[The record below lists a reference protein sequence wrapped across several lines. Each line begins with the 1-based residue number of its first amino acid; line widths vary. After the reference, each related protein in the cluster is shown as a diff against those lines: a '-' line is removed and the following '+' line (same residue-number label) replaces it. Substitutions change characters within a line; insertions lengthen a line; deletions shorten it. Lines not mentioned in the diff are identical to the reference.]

1 MKYNKN
7 ATFSKELSSIQKTLD
22 SYQRLYNTTAI
33 NTVSKSLMQ
42 FQSTMSKQLN
52 NQEVRK
58 KRYIKITRLVAAG
71 ICIFGIISVVRS
83 MKSIKKEDPLR
94 DIKRDL
100 LVQRILIYVLAIVV
114 VLARTSIF
122 LWL

>member
-1 MKYNKN
+1 M
-7 ATFSKELSSIQKTLD
+7 D
-22 SYQRLYNTTAI
+22 
-33 NTVSKSLMQ
+33 
-42 FQSTMSKQLN
+42 LN

-58 KRYIKITRLVAAG
+58 TKYIQITRLVAAG

-94 DIKRDL
+94 EIKRDL
-100 LVQRILIYVLAIVV
+100 LVQRIWIYVLAILV

>member
-1 MKYNKN
+1 M
-7 ATFSKELSSIQKTLD
+7 D
-22 SYQRLYNTTAI
+22 
-33 NTVSKSLMQ
+33 
-42 FQSTMSKQLN
+42 LN

-58 KRYIKITRLVAAG
+58 TKYIQITRLVAAG

-100 LVQRILIYVLAIVV
+100 LVQRIWIYVLAILV

>member
-1 MKYNKN
+1 MR
-7 ATFSKELSSIQKTLD
+7 KT
-22 SYQRLYNTTAI
+22 
-33 NTVSKSLMQ
+33 
-42 FQSTMSKQLN
+42 
-52 NQEVRK
+52 
-58 KRYIKITRLVAAG
+58 RYIQITRLVAAG

>member
-1 MKYNKN
+1 M
-7 ATFSKELSSIQKTLD
+7 D
-22 SYQRLYNTTAI
+22 
-33 NTVSKSLMQ
+33 
-42 FQSTMSKQLN
+42 LN

-58 KRYIKITRLVAAG
+58 TRYIQITRLVAAG

>member
-1 MKYNKN
+1 M
-7 ATFSKELSSIQKTLD
+7 D
-22 SYQRLYNTTAI
+22 
-33 NTVSKSLMQ
+33 
-42 FQSTMSKQLN
+42 LN

-58 KRYIKITRLVAAG
+58 TKYIQITRLIATG

-100 LVQRILIYVLAIVV
+100 LVQRIWIYVLAILV

>member
-1 MKYNKN
+1 
-7 ATFSKELSSIQKTLD
+7 
-22 SYQRLYNTTAI
+22 
-33 NTVSKSLMQ
+33 
-42 FQSTMSKQLN
+42 
-52 NQEVRK
+52 
-58 KRYIKITRLVAAG
+58 VAAG

>member
-1 MKYNKN
+1 MRKTKY
-7 ATFSKELSSIQKTLD
+7 IQ
-22 SYQRLYNTTAI
+22 
-33 NTVSKSLMQ
+33 
-42 FQSTMSKQLN
+42 
-52 NQEVRK
+52 
-58 KRYIKITRLVAAG
+58 ITRLVAAG

-100 LVQRILIYVLAIVV
+100 LVQRILIYVLTITV

>member
-1 MKYNKN
+1 MRKTKY
-7 ATFSKELSSIQKTLD
+7 IQ
-22 SYQRLYNTTAI
+22 
-33 NTVSKSLMQ
+33 
-42 FQSTMSKQLN
+42 
-52 NQEVRK
+52 
-58 KRYIKITRLVAAG
+58 ITRLVAAG

-100 LVQRILIYVLAIVV
+100 LVQRILIYVLAIMV

>member
-1 MKYNKN
+1 
-7 ATFSKELSSIQKTLD
+7 
-22 SYQRLYNTTAI
+22 
-33 NTVSKSLMQ
+33 
-42 FQSTMSKQLN
+42 
-52 NQEVRK
+52 
-58 KRYIKITRLVAAG
+58 VAAG

-94 DIKRDL
+94 EIKRDL
-100 LVQRILIYVLAIVV
+100 LVQRIWIYVLAILV

>member
-1 MKYNKN
+1 VGKTKY
-7 ATFSKELSSIQKTLD
+7 IQ
-22 SYQRLYNTTAI
+22 
-33 NTVSKSLMQ
+33 
-42 FQSTMSKQLN
+42 
-52 NQEVRK
+52 
-58 KRYIKITRLVAAG
+58 ITRLVAAG

-100 LVQRILIYVLAIVV
+100 LVQRIWIYVLAILA

>member
-1 MKYNKN
+1 MRRTKY
-7 ATFSKELSSIQKTLD
+7 IQ
-22 SYQRLYNTTAI
+22 
-33 NTVSKSLMQ
+33 
-42 FQSTMSKQLN
+42 
-52 NQEVRK
+52 
-58 KRYIKITRLVAAG
+58 ITRLVAAG

-83 MKSIKKEDPLR
+83 MKNIKKEDPLR
-94 DIKRDL
+94 EIKRDL

>member
-1 MKYNKN
+1 MR
-7 ATFSKELSSIQKTLD
+7 KT
-22 SYQRLYNTTAI
+22 
-33 NTVSKSLMQ
+33 
-42 FQSTMSKQLN
+42 
-52 NQEVRK
+52 
-58 KRYIKITRLVAAG
+58 RYIQITRLVAAG

-100 LVQRILIYVLAIVV
+100 LVQRILIYELAIVV

>member
-1 MKYNKN
+1 M
-7 ATFSKELSSIQKTLD
+7 
-22 SYQRLYNTTAI
+22 
-33 NTVSKSLMQ
+33 
-42 FQSTMSKQLN
+42 
-52 NQEVRK
+52 
-58 KRYIKITRLVAAG
+58 VAAG

-100 LVQRILIYVLAIVV
+100 LVQRIWIYVLAILV

>member
-1 MKYNKN
+1 
-7 ATFSKELSSIQKTLD
+7 
-22 SYQRLYNTTAI
+22 
-33 NTVSKSLMQ
+33 
-42 FQSTMSKQLN
+42 
-52 NQEVRK
+52 
-58 KRYIKITRLVAAG
+58 
-71 ICIFGIISVVRS
+71 

-100 LVQRILIYVLAIVV
+100 LVQRIWIYVLAILA

>member
-1 MKYNKN
+1 MRRTKY
-7 ATFSKELSSIQKTLD
+7 IQ
-22 SYQRLYNTTAI
+22 
-33 NTVSKSLMQ
+33 
-42 FQSTMSKQLN
+42 
-52 NQEVRK
+52 
-58 KRYIKITRLVAAG
+58 ITRLVAAG

>member
-1 MKYNKN
+1 
-7 ATFSKELSSIQKTLD
+7 
-22 SYQRLYNTTAI
+22 
-33 NTVSKSLMQ
+33 
-42 FQSTMSKQLN
+42 
-52 NQEVRK
+52 
-58 KRYIKITRLVAAG
+58 VAAG

-100 LVQRILIYVLAIVV
+100 LVQRIWIYVLAILV

>member
-1 MKYNKN
+1 MRKTKY
-7 ATFSKELSSIQKTLD
+7 IQ
-22 SYQRLYNTTAI
+22 
-33 NTVSKSLMQ
+33 
-42 FQSTMSKQLN
+42 
-52 NQEVRK
+52 
-58 KRYIKITRLVAAG
+58 ITRLVAAG

-100 LVQRILIYVLAIVV
+100 LVQRIWIYVLAILV

>member
-1 MKYNKN
+1 
-7 ATFSKELSSIQKTLD
+7 
-22 SYQRLYNTTAI
+22 
-33 NTVSKSLMQ
+33 
-42 FQSTMSKQLN
+42 
-52 NQEVRK
+52 VRK
-58 KRYIKITRLVAAG
+58 TKYIQITRLVAAG

-100 LVQRILIYVLAIVV
+100 LVQRIWIYVLAILV

>member
-1 MKYNKN
+1 MRKTKY
-7 ATFSKELSSIQKTLD
+7 IQ
-22 SYQRLYNTTAI
+22 
-33 NTVSKSLMQ
+33 
-42 FQSTMSKQLN
+42 
-52 NQEVRK
+52 
-58 KRYIKITRLVAAG
+58 ITRLVAAG

-83 MKSIKKEDPLR
+83 MKNIKKEDPLR
-94 DIKRDL
+94 EIKRDL